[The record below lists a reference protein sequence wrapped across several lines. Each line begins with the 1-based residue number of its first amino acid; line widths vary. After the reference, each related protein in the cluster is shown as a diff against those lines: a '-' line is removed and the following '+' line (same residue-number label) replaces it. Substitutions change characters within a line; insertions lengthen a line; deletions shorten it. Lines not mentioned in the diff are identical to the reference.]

1 MERLRVL
8 ILAAVAIAAAG
19 IVIAITAV
27 RSGRLLG
34 VKAAFS
40 SRGTGV
46 ASAPRN
52 QPTGGAQ
59 AGTIRLASN
68 GTPVP
73 AFLVNDLDGQFIST
87 ADWHGKV
94 VLLNFWATW
103 CPPCRQEIPQ
113 LIDLANRYKD
123 RLQVIGVSMDDAP
136 PAIVRE
142 FAKRMGVNY
151 PIVMASP
158 EIVREYGGVPA
169 LPATF
174 IVDTQSRVVQKHIG
188 LYPPDVY
195 ENEIRALL
203 GMPVDAKVETFEDV
217 GQIFLKNATLA
228 TELPG
233 VDFKGLTSDQK
244 KAALKRMNSE
254 SCNCGCTLT
263 IAQCR
268 INDTSCPI
276 SKQLAARIIQEVV
289 TGSAPPSGAQ
299 QGQSISP

>member
-1 MERLRVL
+1 MDRLRAFIV
-8 ILAAVAIAAAG
+8 VTVVIAAAG
-19 IVIAITAV
+19 IVVAITSV

-34 VKAAFS
+34 VKAASS
-40 SRGTGV
+40 SRGMGV

-52 QPTGGAQ
+52 QSTGVAQ

-73 AFLVNDLDGQFIST
+73 PFLVNDLDGQFIST

-103 CPPCRQEIPQ
+103 CPSCRQEIPQ
-113 LIDLANRYKD
+113 LINLANRYQD

-136 PAIVRE
+136 PAVVRE
-142 FAKRMGVNY
+142 FAMRIGVNY

-174 IVDTQSRVVQKHIG
+174 VVDTQSRVVQKHVG
-188 LYPPDVY
+188 LYPPKVY
-195 ENEIRALL
+195 ENEVRALL
-203 GMPVDAKVETFEDV
+203 GMPVDVKVETFEDF
-217 GQIFLKNATLA
+217 GQIFLKNASLA

-233 VDFKGLTSDQK
+233 VDFKGLTPEQK
-244 KAALKRMNSE
+244 KGALKRMNSE
-254 SCNCGCTLT
+254 TCNCGCMLT

-276 SKQLAARIIQEVV
+276 SKQLAARIIKEVV
-289 TGSAPPSGAQ
+289 TGSRSSSSRAQ
-299 QGQSISP
+299 E